1 MNSDVKTSF
10 VFHTEEERSFYQ
22 WGCRDACNGV
32 PVERVPLGFSHAL
45 QFAWRAGWYATDWSL
60 QIDAATEAG
69 MVAERDA
76 ICPYTDP
83 ELARHWVWGWH
94 YTHGLRAVRKYPALR
109 MVPGM
114 PEAA

>member
-1 MNSDVKTSF
+1 MNSDVKTSS
-10 VFHTEEERSFYQ
+10 VFSTELERNFYA
-22 WGCRDACNGV
+22 WGQRDADLGV

-45 QFAWRAGWYATDWSL
+45 QFAWRAGWYAMDWSR

-69 MVAERDA
+69 MCAERDA

-109 MVPGM
+109 IAPGM